1 MAILQLLL
9 LILLA
14 GLVAAGLAVWHIW
27 RRIHRAVDQLNRQMG
42 GARQDGAAR
51 QRATRATRT
60 TRTDSGDTITD
71 TRTPEQAGQKI
82 FAKDEGEYVDFVEKG

>member
-9 LILLA
+9 FILLA

-42 GARQDGAAR
+42 GSRQDGAAR
-51 QRATRATRT
+51 QRT

>member
-1 MAILQLLL
+1 MAFLQFLLF
-9 LILLA
+9 ILLA
-14 GLVAAGLAVWHIW
+14 GLVVSGVVLWRVW

-42 GARQDGAAR
+42 GAQSGGATR
-51 QRATRATRT
+51 QRAART

>member
-9 LILLA
+9 FILLA

-42 GARQDGAAR
+42 GSRQDGAAR
-51 QRATRATRT
+51 QRATRT